1 MVDHKD
7 IRNSVQRRINFS

>member
-7 IRNSVQRRINFS
+7 IRNSVERRINFS